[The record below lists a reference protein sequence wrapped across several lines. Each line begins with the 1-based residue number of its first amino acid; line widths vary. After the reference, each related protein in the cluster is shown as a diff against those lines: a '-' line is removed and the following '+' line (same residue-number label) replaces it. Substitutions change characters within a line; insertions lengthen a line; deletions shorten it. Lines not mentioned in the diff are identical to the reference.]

1 MLVDRHPLPGPTHRS
16 LEHREHIDW
25 HDHAEHQLVY
35 PSSGVLHVRTDR
47 GSWVVPPRRA
57 VWLPAGI
64 PHSHRAYGR
73 THMLTLAFPVGVNP
87 LGVAEPAVLAVSGL
101 LREAIIALATGAR
114 LDPDDRA
121 DLYRVVLRRLT
132 PAPAPARFHLPA
144 PADQRLRGIADLL
157 AGDPANTST
166 LAEFGRAVG
175 ASERTLSRLFRRD
188 TGMSFPQWRAQLRLQ
203 HAMLL
208 LAAGSSVTAAA
219 IGSGYSN
226 VSAFIAAF
234 RDAFGVTPATYRDQ
248 TPPDAAASPGK
259 LSWGGDQG
267 RDSAVRASRWRE
279 YHFGSKCCYC
289 CR

>member
-16 LEHREHIDW
+16 LDHREHIDW

-64 PHSHRAYGR
+64 PHSHRAHGR

-87 LGVAEPAVLAVSGL
+87 LGAAEPAVLAVSGL
-101 LREAIIALATGAR
+101 LREAIIALATGAP

-157 AGDPANTST
+157 ASDPANTST
-166 LAEFGRAVG
+166 LAEFGREVG

-208 LAAGSSVTAAA
+208 LAGGSSVTAAA

-248 TPPDAAASPGK
+248 TLP
-259 LSWGGDQG
+259 
-267 RDSAVRASRWRE
+267 ASRQAR
-279 YHFGSKCCYC
+279 
-289 CR
+289 

>member
-57 VWLPAGI
+57 VWLPAGV
-64 PHSHRAYGR
+64 PHSHRAHGR
-73 THMLTLAFPVGVNP
+73 TRMLTLAFPADVNP
-87 LGVAEPAVLAVSGL
+87 LGAAEPAVLADSGL
-101 LREAIIALATGAR
+101 LREAIITLVTGAPI
-114 LDPDDRA
+114 DAEDRA
-121 DLYRVVLRRLT
+121 DLYKIVLRRLT

-144 PADQRLRGIADLL
+144 PADPRLRDIAGLL
-157 AGDPANTST
+157 AADPANAST
-166 LAEFGRAVG
+166 LAELGRAVG

-203 HAMLL
+203 HATLL
-208 LAAGSSVTAAA
+208 LAGGSSVTAAA

-248 TPPDAAASPGK
+248 TMDANGQDDAG
-259 LSWGGDQG
+259 
-267 RDSAVRASRWRE
+267 
-279 YHFGSKCCYC
+279 
-289 CR
+289 